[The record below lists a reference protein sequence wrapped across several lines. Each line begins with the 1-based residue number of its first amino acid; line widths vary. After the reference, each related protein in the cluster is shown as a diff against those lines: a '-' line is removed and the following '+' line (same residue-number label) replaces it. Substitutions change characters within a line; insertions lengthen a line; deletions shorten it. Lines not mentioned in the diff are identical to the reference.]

1 MIVANSPDAPA
12 LGYFRPLEKFVWNK
26 TDAEGVATPVAIYQ
40 PKFTYAIR
48 TPELDQMVDQ
58 WVGEGKVKRVEV

>member
-12 LGYFRPLEKFVWNK
+12 LGYFRPLQKFPYIK
-26 TDAEGVATPVAIYQ
+26 TDEEGIPTVVSMYL
-40 PKFTYAIR
+40 PKFTYTIR